1 MSKTIKRNVL
11 IVLFAVVATF
21 SLAFSFVFKNAKAEE
36 SSSTVSA
43 AIGQADGVV
52 MRMGASARLTR
63 NETYS
68 DGLREIVTVTSDVY
82 KKLSDTNSKTSLQ
95 VWFTTAQN
103 FETAQNHSV
112 ELLKANSQV
121 CEFKV
126 NDLYPVGDLYYGNAV
141 LTNLSSKNQ
150 QDLQFVA
157 IGVLATTTD
166 GKTTYQ
172 LGRFEE
178 NDVANNTRSLY
189 ERVNAAFLCGDDE
202 SNAILA
208 NSTYNSW
215 YGKDNHPIM
224 INTQEDYS
232 NLIARAKNNNLS
244 NLTAIKKSSDT
255 FTGEFATSAYA
266 PSVKNTVQVTVKANG
281 KTTVINVLEKS
292 DITSKLNGLKPAD
305 TDDKYFDSWS
315 VEGEGSITNVA
326 SNITVNAVMN
336 DYLTITVVD
345 KYNTE
350 NENAT
355 IKTIGKVKEGDLLA
369 DYINKTTFASAAKP
383 TDASHRGY
391 IVTPN
396 GSEASKV
403 SSLDNITVSK
413 NTTISLWMALLQN
426 IQVNVKVEAY
436 KATWNGRDF
445 NDTKF
450 PGWVRMRAANE
461 STYLD
466 KSDEFTD
473 LPQVTGYEDE
483 KIDLA
488 AFMAKLP
495 EQYKLNTTAAL
506 NGGVTIDGTT
516 FATNQDIVE
525 GENSI
530 DIYLDANVEVLG
542 FSLTDLY
549 IGANM
554 SEYGDNY
561 NSCTEYFTL
570 TRRENGDVGAMV
582 FFNASAYNSFVNGIG
597 ILLPKDVDKQH
608 YSSVEVESDYISDK
622 NFYINIIGSN
632 LEELKAAGNFSNGA
646 GDYLGKG
653 AMSAAWGEPTQTFKN
668 LNGDIMKCETEFV
681 DCTDV
686 VFTTPSAGNYMNA
699 TVFLKS
705 ITYSAKANIPT
716 DENTTMDATE
726 LKKYVRAL
734 SKAGTFSIVEDGDT
748 TALRYTATED
758 EVMTLSN
765 GWGIGFYFNDIDITK
780 FESIKVTFKM
790 AADYSRNIR
799 FDVNDGSVGL
809 NFNPALANNGKICT
823 LDVLNL
829 PDYNGTG
836 GCTSN
841 DYTNFI
847 KNGTP
852 ITSIRLSTA
861 APRGSNDNT
870 DSGFTIDVYS
880 IEFVIKK
887 AETPQA

>member
-21 SLAFSFVFKNAKAEE
+21 SLAFSFVFKNAKADE

-43 AIGQADGVV
+43 AIGQAEGVV

-68 DGLREIVTVTSDVY
+68 DGLREIVTVTEDVY
-82 KKLSDTNSKTSLQ
+82 NKLKDTNSKTSLQ

-112 ELLKANSQV
+112 ELLKANSKV
-121 CEFKV
+121 CEFKAS
-126 NDLYPVGDLYYGNAV
+126 DLYKVDELYYYGNAV
-141 LTNLSSKNQ
+141 LTNLSTNGRSQ
-150 QDLQFVA
+150 QDYKFVA
-157 IGVLATTTD
+157 IGVLATTTN

-172 LGRFEE
+172 LGSFAE

-202 SNAILA
+202 SNAILE
-208 NSTYNSW
+208 NNTYKSW
-215 YGKDNHPIM
+215 YGTDNYPIM

-266 PSVKNTVQVTVKANG
+266 PLVKNTVQVTVNANG
-281 KTTVINVLEKS
+281 KTTVIDVLQNS
-292 DITSKLNGLKPAD
+292 NITSKLNGLKPAD

-355 IKTIGKVKEGDLLA
+355 INTIGKVKEGDLLA
-369 DYINKTTFASAAKP
+369 DYINKTTFASAAQP
-383 TDASHRGY
+383 TNASHRGY

-413 NTTISLWMALLQN
+413 NTTISLWMAFLQN

-436 KATWNGRDF
+436 QATSNGRTLEG
-445 NDTKF
+445 TKF
-450 PGWVRMRAANE
+450 PGWVRMSAANE
-461 STYLD
+461 SIYLD
-466 KSDEFTD
+466 KSAEFTD

-495 EQYKLNTTAAL
+495 KQYKLNTTAAL

-549 IGANM
+549 IGANKADFTDQ
-554 SEYGDNY
+554 YDY
-561 NSCTEYFTL
+561 YTEYFTL

-582 FFNASAYNSFVNGIG
+582 SLNTTSVENAYVNGIG
-597 ILLPKDVDKQH
+597 VLLPKGVDKQH
-608 YSSVEVESDYISDK
+608 YAFVDVESDYISSS
-622 NFYINIIGSN
+622 NNLYISIVGSN
-632 LEELKAAGNFSNGA
+632 TSAYEGGA
-646 GDYLGKG
+646 GEYLGKG
-653 AMSAAWGEPTQTFKN
+653 AMSAAYGEPTEIFKELDGN
-668 LNGDIMKCETEFV
+668 IMDCDTKFV
-681 DCTDV
+681 DSTDV
-686 VFTTPSAGNYMNA
+686 VFTTPSAGYNMNA

-705 ITYSAKANIPT
+705 ITYTAKANIPT

-726 LKKYVRAL
+726 LKKYVRAI

-748 TALRYTATED
+748 KALRYTATED
-758 EVMTLSN
+758 EERTPSN

-780 FESIKVTFKM
+780 FESIKVKFKM
-790 AADYSRNIR
+790 PADYSRNIR
-799 FDVNDGSVGL
+799 LELNGSSVGM
-809 NFNPALANNGKICT
+809 NFNPNLAAGKICT

-836 GCTSN
+836 ESTAGE
-841 DYTNFI
+841 YTNLI
-847 KNGTP
+847 ANNTP

-880 IEFVIKK
+880 IEFVIKT